1 MKTTAYRAWTALAVI
16 ALTSTAL
23 AACGSG
29 SSSSASSASAT
40 TSASSGGSSGVTLI
54 DKSDE
59 GGGSDDGSSAS
70 PSASPSPSASASSS
84 AGASTE
90 LAEPAAPPAG
100 YQTATAEKAGITF
113 AVPADWY
120 VYTTLDEAEIN
131 EIAIRL
137 DTDPAEISS
146 GISLQDLVA
155 MAPARDA
162 NGLLENVICSAFA
175 FNLGVRDE
183 TEMTKEVTE
192 DGGTVEKYST
202 VETANGTGAY
212 AIYSEPD
219 SQFKSANLYV
229 PNPKGNMVF
238 MRLSTASS
246 ERTQELI
253 DNLTASLR

>member
-40 TSASSGGSSGVTLI
+40 ASASSPASSGVRLL
-54 DKSDE
+54 DKND
-59 GGGSDDGSSAS
+59 GGSGSGDGSSAS
-70 PSASPSPSASASSS
+70 PSASQSPSAS

-120 VYTTLDEAEIN
+120 VYTTLDEAEVN
-131 EIAIRL
+131 EMAIRL

-155 MAPARDA
+155 MAPTRDA

-175 FNLGVRDE
+175 LNLGVRDE
-183 TEMTKEVTE
+183 AEMTKEVTE

-212 AIYSEPD
+212 VIYSEPD